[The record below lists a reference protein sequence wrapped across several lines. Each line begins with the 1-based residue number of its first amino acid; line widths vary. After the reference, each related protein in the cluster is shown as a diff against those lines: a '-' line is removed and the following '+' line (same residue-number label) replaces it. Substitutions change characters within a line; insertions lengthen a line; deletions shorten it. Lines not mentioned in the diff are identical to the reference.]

1 MTTSAAVSLLSSSA
15 RSGSGSGSAVDLV
28 EKTTV
33 ILYLDLTAITAGSL
47 TVTIQTSPNGTSGR
61 TTVSPGNG
69 ARGSLVFTAA
79 SAVGL
84 QKVTFPGCSQYVRAS
99 WSVSGGGTATFA
111 VTGSAYLV
119 FSTPTDLLSL
129 GLRAEALSDVSH
141 AVLDGHLRRAT
152 DEIVSSLAAQEYL
165 GPFTAWGEDVRGN
178 ACTLAGYHALLAR
191 GFKPDDAA
199 DPVIQAVADARAWLD
214 LVAKGQRKP
223 FGVTDSTNTEDE
235 GGPYVVTS
243 ASRGWDL

>member
-28 EKTTV
+28 EKTTA
-33 ILYLDLTAITAGSL
+33 ILYLDVTAITAGAL
-47 TVTIQTSPNGTSGR
+47 TVTVQTSPNGTSGW
-61 TTVSPGNG
+61 TTVSPGDG
-69 ARGSLVFTAA
+69 AGGSLVFTAA

-119 FSTPTDLLSL
+119 FSTPADLLSL

-165 GPFTAWGEDVRGN
+165 GPFTVWGDDVAGTCR
-178 ACTLAGYHALLAR
+178 TLGGYYALLAR
-191 GFKPDDAA
+191 GFKPADGA
-199 DPVIQAVADARAWLD
+199 DPSVQAVADARAWLD
-214 LVAKGQRKP
+214 LVAKGHRKP
-223 FGVTDSTNTEDE
+223 FNVTDSTPTTNE
-235 GGPYVVTS
+235 GAGIVVTS
-243 ASRGWDL
+243 ANRGWLS

>member
-28 EKTTV
+28 EKTTA

-47 TVTIQTSPNGTSGR
+47 TITIQTSPNGTSGW

-69 ARGSLVFTAA
+69 AGGSTVFTAA

-119 FSTPTDLLSL
+119 FSTPADLLSL
-129 GLRAEALSDVSH
+129 GVRAEALSDVSH
-141 AVLDGHLRRAT
+141 AVLDGHLRGAT
-152 DEIVSSLAAQEYL
+152 DEIVTALAAQEYL
-165 GPFTAWGEDVRGN
+165 GPFTTWGEDIAKTCRKIASYEG
-178 ACTLAGYHALLAR
+178 LLAR
-191 GFKPDDAA
+191 GFKPSDEA
-199 DPVIQAVADARAWLD
+199 DPIVQAVADARAWLD
-214 LVAKGQRKP
+214 LVAKGHRKP
-223 FGVTDSTNTEDE
+223 FNVTDSTPTTNE
-235 GGPYVVTS
+235 GAGIVVTNTN
-243 ASRGWDL
+243 RGWLS